1 MFRFQMI
8 YSQNPLTI
16 AEVLSE
22 SDAKTFRDNP
32 EWYEVFEEEASI
44 EKASRKR
51 KSKGESN
58 GDQEKED

>member
-16 AEVLSE
+16 AEVMSE

-32 EWYEVFEEEASI
+32 EWYEIMETETSSITEE
-44 EKASRKR
+44 KQVQRKPR
-51 KSKGESN
+51 TPK
-58 GDQEKED
+58 KETVE